1 MSQNIFLSSI
11 TDHFIIT
18 NLNLMKCIYFSLRCI
33 GLMLLMLASTAG
45 AAKRQL
51 PGDIVRMLSSY
62 NVIWDTP
69 SRSGSLESMPV
80 GNGDITANV
89 WVEDGGDLMMY
100 IGKSDTWSE
109 ATRLLKVGRVRV
121 SLSPNPFKNGIFS
134 QELNLINGEI
144 LITAGSGADRTT
156 IKVWVD
162 ANSPVINVDASSAKP
177 TSMTCVTE
185 IMRPHDVT
193 FTGGGGHPLSA
204 SYTGVRDSPVPPSES
219 ADVLVPCKDRV
230 EWYHRNTSS
239 MFRTILEKQNVGELA
254 DKYADPFI
262 NRTFGAAITGK
273 GMIAVNDSTLA
284 SERPAKNQNV
294 SIVALTAQT
303 DNVAQWQS
311 RLDDILKTVGSI
323 PAKTAYMRHCSW
335 WDNFWNRSWIFLSGN
350 ENARIVTEAYLLQRY
365 MIACQGRGAYPI
377 KFNGGTLTFDYKG
390 KNGDYRNWGPGYWY
404 QNCRLYYWPLTA
416 SGDSDMKKAWFDMY
430 MNNLAL
436 QSDVTRKY
444 YGHDGAFFPETTNFF
459 GLYIQDDWGWNN
471 TGKASQTRWIRYHYE
486 GALEMLAEMLEE
498 YNHSR
503 DEAFA
508 KNYIVPFATQVI
520 SFFANHWPTINDR
533 YRFIPANSLEQYW
546 DCLNPIDYIAGLTH
560 DINELKK
567 LPENIVGSKLR
578 EEWDNCLRRLPP
590 LPKTPDGKRLL
601 PAEEY
606 GVDRNFENPE
616 CYTIF
621 PFKLYGMGRPD
632 LDVALNTF
640 NHRKFKHSNCWSQCA
655 IQAAILGQSQLMEEA
670 LLKNA
675 TARDPEV
682 RFPAFWKP
690 GSDYVPDLDNGGV
703 LATAVQHML
712 IDNLD
717 GAIILL
723 QALPDNWEADFKLRA
738 HDNTVVRAKAKGKT
752 LKELQVTPRSRAN
765 DVIIPDNNK

>member
-1 MSQNIFLSSI
+1 
-11 TDHFIIT
+11 
-18 NLNLMKCIYFSLRCI
+18 MKCIYLSLRFI
-33 GLMLLMLASTAG
+33 AVMLIAMTLTAT
-45 AAKRQL
+45 AAKKQL
-51 PGDIVRMLSSY
+51 PDDIARMLTSY
-62 NVIWDTP
+62 NVKWDTP
-69 SRSGSLESMPV
+69 SRSGSMESMPI
-80 GNGDITANV
+80 GNGDISANV
-89 WVEDGGDLMMY
+89 WVEADGDLMLY
-100 IGKSDTWSE
+100 IGKTDTWSE

-121 SLSPNPFKNGIFS
+121 SLTPNPFKEGDFT
-134 QELNLINGEI
+134 QELNLLGGEI
-144 LITAGSGADRTT
+144 IITAGSGASRTK
-156 IKVWVD
+156 IKVWAD
-162 ANSPVINVDASSAKP
+162 ANSPAINIDAVSSRP

-185 IMRPHDVT
+185 LMRPHDIV
-193 FTGGGGHPLSA
+193 FTGGGGNPLSP
-204 SYTGVRDSPVPPSES
+204 SYTGVRDCPEPPSES
-219 ADVLVPCKDRV
+219 ADVLVPYDDRV
-230 EWYHRNTSS
+230 EWYHRNKTSLYK
-239 MFRTILEKQNVGELA
+239 TILEKQNVGELA
-254 DKYADPFI
+254 GKYPDPFI
-262 NRTFGAAITGK
+262 NRTFGAAIVGK
-273 GMIAVNDSTLA
+273 DMKAVNDSTLA
-284 SERPAKNQNV
+284 SQRPAKKHAV
-294 SIVALTAQT
+294 DIVVRTAQT
-303 DNVAQWQS
+303 SDVAQWQAC
-311 RLDDILKTVGSI
+311 LDESIKAVTDI
-323 PAKTAYMRHCSW
+323 PEKTAYARHLSW
-335 WDNFWNRSWIFLSGN
+335 WDSFWNRSWVFLSGN
-350 ENARIVTEAYLLQRY
+350 DSARTVTEAYLLQRY

-390 KNGDYRNWGPGYWY
+390 NNGDYRNWGPGYWY

-430 MNNLAL
+430 MNNLPL
-436 QSDVTRKY
+436 QTDVTRKY

-459 GLYIQDDWGWNN
+459 GLYIQDDWGWHN

-486 GALEMLAEMLEE
+486 GALEMLAEMLDE

-520 SFFANHWPTINDR
+520 RFFANHWPTINDR
-533 YRFIPANSLEQYW
+533 FRFIPANSLEQYW
-546 DCLNPIDYIAGLTH
+546 DCLNPIDYVAGLTH

-567 LPENIVGSKLR
+567 LPEGIVSEELLA
-578 EEWDNCLRRLPP
+578 EWDKCLRQLPP

-616 CYTIF
+616 CYTTF
-621 PFKLYGMGRPD
+621 PFKLYGVGRPD

-640 NHRKFKHSNCWSQCA
+640 NNRKFKHSNCWSQCA

-712 IDNLD
+712 IDNID
-717 GAIILL
+717 GTIVLL
-723 QALPDNWEADFKLRA
+723 QALPDNWEVDFKLHA
-738 HDNTVVRAKAKGKT
+738 HDNTTVRAKAKGKKVKT
-752 LKELQVTPRSRAN
+752 LQVTPEYRAK
-765 DVIIPDNNK
+765 DVTIPDQNNQ